1 MPNLPVILIGYSGH
15 AYVIAGIFESM
26 KKQVIAYCDQTEKS
40 SNPFKLDYL
49 GAETS
54 TIVLNL
60 FTKND
65 YFICVG
71 DNSIR
76 RRIFNK
82 LTEENNLKLPI
93 NAIHKNTNIH
103 KSVTI
108 EKGCVMISAGV
119 VINPLSK
126 INVGVICNTGCIIE
140 HECKIDSFSHIGP
153 GAVLCGNVKIGK
165 NSFIGANS
173 VIKQGV
179 SIGDNVTVGAGSV
192 VVKNLPDGIIAFG
205 NPAKIIR

>member
-26 KKQVIAYCDQTEKS
+26 NKQVIAYCDQTEKN
-40 SNPFKLDYL
+40 SNPFKLEYL
-49 GAETS
+49 GTETS
-54 TIVLNL
+54 TLALNQI
-60 FTKND
+60 TEND

-76 RRIFNK
+76 RRVFNK
-82 LTEENNLKLPI
+82 LTEEHNLKLPI

-103 KSVTI
+103 KSVKI

-119 VINPLSK
+119 VINPLAEIS
-126 INVGVICNTGCIIE
+126 IGVICNTGCIIE
-140 HECKIDSFSHIGP
+140 HECKIDSFTHIGP
-153 GAVLCGNVKIGK
+153 GAVLCGNVRIGK
-165 NSFIGANS
+165 NSFIGANT
-173 VIKQGV
+173 VVKQGII
-179 SIGDNVTVGAGSV
+179 IGDNVVVGAGSV
-192 VVKNLPDGIIAFG
+192 VVKNLPDGVISYG